1 MCKVTE
7 EIFQKNLE
15 IGRAERAKNNKWL
28 NSKYE
33 EVKTWDNTDKGNLG
47 ERHTSDMLNTL
58 DYVSTIINRGIGTF
72 DILLEASKATV
83 KIEHKLAT
91 EDTHGSFQFNGI
103 KKYIDYDY
111 VFCMGISPNDLC
123 FTIISR
129 KEAQARLTT
138 LMSSGVKGVY
148 KYSVPKKRMME
159 YTQEKFKEEIEKI
172 VK

>member
-1 MCKVTE
+1 
-7 EIFQKNLE
+7 
-15 IGRAERAKNNKWL
+15 
-28 NSKYE
+28 
-33 EVKTWDNTDKGNLG
+33 
-47 ERHTSDMLNTL
+47 
-58 DYVSTIINRGIGTF
+58 
-72 DILLEASKATV
+72 
-83 KIEHKLAT
+83 
-91 EDTHGSFQFNGI
+91 
-103 KKYIDYDY
+103 
-111 VFCMGISPNDLC
+111 MGISPNDLC